1 MPGSGATDKDQLPPS
16 RTSHDH
22 MLVRTTRLNATTSC
36 LLDTEMTKPLI
47 RWLQVPGAV
56 LVLLTHCLVLSST
69 WPNFTDKSST
79 LSKVT
84 LLISGRFEPGS
95 GLFSPCSHSHADLGI
110 QHQWELEMSLQVP
123 GVHSPLGLADPMH
136 STQAGLAE
144 RAEKCILTT
153 RGRL

>member
-110 QHQWELEMSLQVP
+110 QHQWELENESP
-123 GVHSPLGLADPMH
+123 GPWGSQSSGFSRPNAQYASWPCRK
-136 STQAGLAE
+136 S
-144 RAEKCILTT
+144 
-153 RGRL
+153 